1 MNRILL
7 IETSSRNCSVALSGD
22 GALRGLVEMDSEEYV
37 HAEKLH
43 AFIEQLLKEANVSL
57 TQLNAVCVSKGPG
70 SYTGLRI
77 GVSAAKGFCH
87 GLSIPLMALETTLI
101 LASYAKEK
109 FPQHRQFLPMIDARR
124 MEVYCARYNSDLSI
138 KEAIQAQ
145 IVDEKFFQKPD
156 IEYAVLVG
164 DGVEKCI
171 DFIPH
176 LENIL
181 PCLPSAS
188 MMAGLAQQKFNQ
200 HEFEDV
206 AYFEPYY
213 LKDFIAGTPKKNQLG
228 LNL

>member
-7 IETSSRNCSVALSGD
+7 IETSSRNCSVALSVD
-22 GALRGLVEMDSEEYV
+22 GVMQRVVEMDSEEYV

-43 AFIEQLLKEANVSL
+43 AFVEQLLKETNVSL
-57 TQLNAVCVSKGPG
+57 NQLDAVCVSKGPG

-87 GLSIPLMALETTLI
+87 GLSIPLIALETTLI

-109 FPQHRQFLPMIDARR
+109 FPQRKQFLPMIDARR
-124 MEVYCARYNSDLSI
+124 MEVYCALYNSDLSI
-138 KEAIQAQ
+138 KEMVSAQ
-145 IVDEKFFQKPD
+145 VVDENFFQNPD
-156 IEYAVLVG
+156 MEQTILVG
-164 DGVEKCI
+164 DGVEKCK
-171 DFIPH
+171 DFILFP
-176 LENIL
+176 NNML

-200 HEFEDV
+200 QEFEDV

-213 LKDFIAGTPKKNQLG
+213 LKDFIAGIPKKNQLS
-228 LNL
+228 